1 MWLKNEI
8 YKFKKYIYIYIYI
21 YIFEKHEC
29 QLLEILML
37 GNLKYQKYKYNLEIL
52 KLSITK

>member
-8 YKFKKYIYIYIYI
+8 YKFKNIYIYI
-21 YIFEKHEC
+21 YIFEKHEL

>member
-8 YKFKKYIYIYIYI
+8 YKFKKKIYIYI
-21 YIFEKHEC
+21 YIFEKHEL

>member
-8 YKFKKYIYIYIYI
+8 YKFKYIYI
-21 YIFEKHEC
+21 YIFEKHEL

-37 GNLKYQKYKYNLEIL
+37 GNLKYQKYKYNLETL
-52 KLSITK
+52 KFSITK